1 MSLSDSDL
9 KRVDSEV
16 VSDEKQQQLQL
27 QQQQLP
33 LDEESKHKLKWA
45 FRKIDASLLLIIFL
59 SNVLNSM
66 DRANLGLSKV
76 AGLEKD
82 TGMTGSDFNVVAS
95 IMYPTYLVFM
105 LPSNLALRKFG
116 ARFWLSLITVVWG
129 LINMCM
135 AFAKNRTD
143 FILCRLF
150 LGAAESGATPGA
162 LMLITLWYPR
172 EMVTSRVALFY
183 SAFPVGAVIGGPIAS
198 GIMKMTNPRF
208 KKWEWIFFIE
218 GLVTAGYGLV
228 MYALLSDYPERSWVL
243 KRPEKDLLKQRMDA
257 DQVDGGH
264 RKVKYKS
271 LLRHAYDPLVYAQA
285 LILFCANFGVN
296 TILTFASI
304 IVNQMGYS
312 ASASQAMQAAP
323 GICGFVGIIVSR
335 YYPKLLG
342 NHYRSSLFCS
352 AWLVIGSVIL
362 LATTNNGARIFALC
376 MLSFGAFGNVAM
388 GPGWLMSN
396 VGGPTRSAFAGA
408 MNVIC
413 GGLGGLCTSY
423 IYRNKDA
430 PRYMF
435 GHGMNLFAALLC
447 ILTATCAHLI
457 IRFRNKAKEERPLDI
472 SGLSDDEIV
481 DLENDHPDFRYVR

>member
-1 MSLSDSDL
+1 MSDSDSGIEA
-9 KRVDSEV
+9 KRPPMVYDDHEGAK
-16 VSDEKQQQLQL
+16 EAAHA
-27 QQQQLP
+27 P
-33 LDEESKHKLKWA
+33 LDPADSRKLRWA
-45 FRKIDASLLLIIFL
+45 FRKIDACLLFIVFL

-76 AGLEKD
+76 AGLEAD
-82 TGMTGSDFNVVAS
+82 TGMSGSDFNVVAS

-105 LPSNLALRKFG
+105 LPSNLALRRFG

-129 LINMCM
+129 IINMCM

-143 FILCRLF
+143 LILCRLF

-183 SAFPVGAVIGGPIAS
+183 SAFPAGAIIGGPIAS
-198 GIMKMTNPRF
+198 GIMKISNPRF
-208 KKWEWIFFIE
+208 NHWEWIFFIE
-218 GLVTAGYGLV
+218 GLVTAGFGLV
-228 MYALLSDYPERSWVL
+228 MFALLSDYPERSWCL
-243 KRPEKDLLKQRMDA
+243 NGKEKTLVKQRMEA

-264 RKVKYKS
+264 RRVNNKKLIKN
-271 LLRHAYDPLVYAQA
+271 ACDPLIYAQA

-296 TILTFASI
+296 TILTFAAI
-304 IVNQMGYS
+304 IVKEMGYS
-312 ASASQAMQAAP
+312 PGASQAMQAAP
-323 GICGFVGIIVSR
+323 GICGFIGILLSR
-335 YYPKLLG
+335 YYPRWLG

-352 AWLVIGSVIL
+352 LWLLIASVIL

-376 MLSFGAFGNVAM
+376 ILSFGAFGNVAM

-430 PRYMF
+430 PQYLF

-447 ILTATCAHLI
+447 VVTATIAHFI
-457 IRFRNKAKEERPLDI
+457 IGHRNKRKEERPLDI
-472 SGLSDDEIV
+472 SGLSDDEII
-481 DLENDHPDFRYVR
+481 DLENEHPSFRYVK